1 MVRARFHSLL
11 AGALLL
17 SLTGCATTSDQP
29 NYPEQTQAL
38 IDQVPDWSPEADG
51 QTVTSLTDLIQ
62 SSTLDQLVQQAI
74 DANPGLQQT
83 LLTLR
88 IREAELRQTGADR
101 FPNVEAGF
109 SADDA
114 EDSDGTYTGSV
125 SVSWEVDLWQ
135 KIADRTAAAGK
146 DVEQQAALYQSAR
159 DTLAAD
165 VMTNWL
171 ALIAQQHTI
180 AIQQERLL
188 TLESNETLI
197 LQRYRSGLGTLEDL
211 DSARSSTASARATL
225 ENYRETL
232 AQQERALKT
241 LLGEVPSTGSDIPG
255 NYPAVLTP
263 LADLPAQT
271 LQRRPDLNAAYHAIE
286 AADYRTSAAYKD
298 LLPSI
303 SLQAALEDTA
313 NSPSQALLT
322 DPVWSLL
329 GQLTAPLF
337 QGGTLRAA
345 ADASEL
351 EAAQHYQAY
360 RETLLDAV
368 GEVEDALG
376 LERSLALRQQH
387 VSDALARQQSTLE
400 QYQSSY
406 RSGLV
411 DILDL
416 LAVQQE
422 TYDLKSQL
430 DELTYQRLANR
441 IDLGLALGLG
451 VNS

>member
-1 MVRARFHSLL
+1 MVRAHYHFLL
-11 AGALLL
+11 AGALVL
-17 SLTGCATTSDQP
+17 SLTGCAMTGGQLDYPDQ
-29 NYPEQTQAL
+29 TRAL
-38 IDQVPDWSPEADG
+38 AEQVPYWSTAVDG
-51 QTVTSLTDLIQ
+51 EPVTALTDLIQ
-62 SSTLDQLVQQAI
+62 SGALDQVVRQAI

-88 IREAELRQTGADR
+88 IREAELRQTGAGRVPD
-101 FPNVEAGF
+101 VEAGF
-109 SADDA
+109 SASDS
-114 EDSDGTYTGSV
+114 EDSDDGYTGSV
-125 SVSWEVDLWQ
+125 SVSWEADLWQ

-146 DVEQQAALYQSAR
+146 DVAQQAALYRSAR

-165 VMTNWL
+165 VMSSWL
-171 ALIAQQHTI
+171 ELIAQQHAI
-180 AIQQERLL
+180 AIQQERLK

-197 LQRYRSGLGTLEDL
+197 LGRYRNGLGTLEDL

-225 ENYRETL
+225 ENYRETQ
-232 AQQERALKT
+232 AQQERALNT
-241 LLGEVPSTGSDIPG
+241 LLGEVPATGSDVPG
-255 NYPAVLTP
+255 DYPAVLTP

-271 LQRRPDLNAAYHAIE
+271 LQRRPDLIAAYHAIE

-303 SLQAALEDTA
+303 RLEAMLEDVA
-313 NSPSQALLT
+313 DSPSRALLT
-322 DPVWSLL
+322 DPAWSLL

-337 QGGTLRAA
+337 QGGELRAA
-345 ADASEL
+345 ADAAEL
-351 EAAQHYQAY
+351 ETAQTYQAY
-360 RETLLDAV
+360 RETLLEAV

-376 LERSLALRQQH
+376 LERSLGRRQQH
-387 VSDALARQQSTLE
+387 IADALTRQQSTLA

-416 LAVQQE
+416 LSVQQQ
-422 TYDLKSQL
+422 TYDLKAQL
-430 DELTYQRLANR
+430 DDLIYQRLVNR